1 MASTISA
8 ATLTVT
14 ISESITLNGYE
25 RGSSNSL
32 SIGSIN
38 EVMTRVIT
46 VPTSEISAI
55 NTGAEN
61 ASGTWKKADIRYIR
75 LTNKDDTN
83 FVLVNIIGNSSDEAL
98 IKVDAG
104 CSFILFADQSAGF
117 ATVTSFSGGALS
129 VPSAPGDVEAMNLC
143 ADTAAVDVEI
153 FIALV

>member
-14 ISESITLNGYE
+14 VSESITLNGQN
-25 RGSSNSL
+25 RGSTNSRT
-32 SIGSIN
+32 IASIN

-46 VPTSEISAI
+46 VPTSEISVI

-61 ASGTWKKADIRYIR
+61 ASGTWKKDDIRYIR
-75 LTNKDDTN
+75 ITNKDDTN
-83 FVLVNIIGNSSDEAL
+83 FLLVNIIGSDSDEAL

-117 ATVTSFSGGALS
+117 ATVTSFSG
-129 VPSAPGDVEAMNLC
+129 
-143 ADTAAVDVEI
+143 
-153 FIALV
+153 